1 MALSRLFAASVA
13 LVGLACVSPQRADRS
28 AARVDLGTAYLK
40 ESNAAGAIAVL
51 QEAARLDSRSWNAW
65 NKLGLAYLAQGAF
78 DESEAAFK
86 RSLRLDPPAE
96 AYNNY
101 GFMLMKKGEY
111 EAAVAQFE
119 RALEDLT
126 YRRTALAMSNLGN
139 ALYKLKRYEEAI
151 VRLSGAIDRAPNM
164 CEPRIN
170 RGLSYVELG
179 KRREALD
186 DFEVVIDLC
195 GDSSTG
201 AYYQAA
207 QLLMESGDRTAACSY
222 LRKAMGDAGGTQLGV
237 AASDLHARAC
247 L

>member
-1 MALSRLFAASVA
+1 MLLI
-13 LVGLACVSPQRADRS
+13 GL
-28 AARVDLGTAYLK
+28 
-40 ESNAAGAIAVL
+40 
-51 QEAARLDSRSWNAW
+51 
-65 NKLGLAYLAQGAF
+65 
-78 DESEAAFK
+78 
-86 RSLRLDPPAE
+86 
-96 AYNNY
+96 
-101 GFMLMKKGEY
+101 
-111 EAAVAQFE
+111 
-119 RALEDLT
+119 
-126 YRRTALAMSNLGN
+126 ALAMDAETAWVEGDPVAAASAWADRIDAGEVDGDLYYNLGN
-139 ALYKLKRYEEAI
+139 ALYKLKRYEEAV

-170 RGLSYVELG
+170 RGLSYIELG

-207 QLLMESGDRTAACSY
+207 QLLMESGDRTGACSY